1 MGCLAFSFVSFTAKF
16 GFYASKQ
23 VSNQRNNELELEREA
38 EIRMPQNEKLVEFT
52 RFLGRTASLGIS
64 VSYHCIVSYQ
74 LNIHEAKLN
83 EVLKPEKC

>member
-1 MGCLAFSFVSFTAKF
+1 MGCLAFSFVSFPAKF

-52 RFLGRTASLGIS
+52 RFWENSLFGNFRFIS
-64 VSYHCIVSYQ
+64 LY
-74 LNIHEAKLN
+74 
-83 EVLKPEKC
+83 